1 MIPKSETQ
9 ATNFHTRATC
19 SGLPTRSAYLAQR
32 QHDKHV
38 ASLKFEPPEIERL
51 KDIPKTPQLR
61 QWWTLREG
69 YVADPTPMIENSFRL
84 ELARHGVGLG
94 PLDPGKVRCAASV
107 DERRMLKEKK
117 AQLAPKVN
125 RITHG
130 VDSNGD
136 DKQQPMAILHRADDL
151 YAQPRRQQ
159 VEHSFTAL
167 LALFS

>member
-19 SGLPTRSAYLAQR
+19 SGLQTRSAYLAQR